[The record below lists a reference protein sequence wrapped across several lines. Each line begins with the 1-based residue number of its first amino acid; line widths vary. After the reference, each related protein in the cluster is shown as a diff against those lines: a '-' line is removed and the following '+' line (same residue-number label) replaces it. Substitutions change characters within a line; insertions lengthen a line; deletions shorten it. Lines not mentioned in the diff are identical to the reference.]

1 MPDFPYIPQ
10 DVKAFQNH
18 VFFLAGPTNDRQR
31 AVVGAFKHA
40 WSAYKKYAWG
50 YDMLLPV
57 SKSYETWFGLG
68 LTLIDSL
75 DTMYIMGL
83 KDGACACV

>member
-1 MPDFPYIPQ
+1 MD
-10 DVKAFQNH
+10 
-18 VFFLAGPTNDRQR
+18 
-31 AVVGAFKHA
+31 AFKHA

-50 YDMLLPV
+50 KDTLQPIT
-57 SKSYETWFGLG
+57 KNYETWFDLG

-83 KDGACACV
+83 QDGVYMWLYGAVVS